1 MKDCE
6 TNRILKM
13 ESIEEGEKYSLA
25 TIRKMLLM
33 NREKEVLKK
42 IIEEK
47 VHNESE
53 KRKKKDIKIYR
64 ILKCMSIFNV
74 DESGLY
80 KITG

>member
-33 NREKEVLKK
+33 DREKEALKRT
-42 IIEEK
+42 IEEK
-47 VHNESE
+47 AHDEYK
-53 KRKKKDIKIYR
+53 KRKKR
-64 ILKCMSIFNV
+64 L
-74 DESGLY
+74 
-80 KITG
+80 

>member
-33 NREKEVLKK
+33 NREKEELKK
-42 IIEEK
+42 NNRREG
-47 VHNESE
+47 S
-53 KRKKKDIKIYR
+53 
-64 ILKCMSIFNV
+64 
-74 DESGLY
+74 
-80 KITG
+80 